1 MDVSTLPIAPIGATS
16 ILAIVVLLII
26 RGALVPRAVHEDRM
40 RDKDRQIDNLQ
51 ATNAE
56 LLAQN
61 AALMQVGYTAERVL
75 VSLREAAG
83 QSEGDHREVAS
94 S

>member
-1 MDVSTLPIAPIGATS
+1 MDITALPVAPLGASATLIV
-16 ILAIVVLLII
+16 VVLLIL
-26 RGALVPRAVHEDRM
+26 RGALIPRAVHEDRM
-40 RDKDRQIDNLQ
+40 RDKDRQIDTLTQ
-51 ATNAE
+51 TNAE

-61 AALMQVGYTAERVL
+61 KALLQVGYTAERVL